1 MNKSVI
7 LNLVRQ
13 EKSTIK
19 LTDFADWLDES
30 ELEYETYHVQNKGT
44 RYLSVVLFVI
54 DGIGYRANKAFNQDV
69 ITLCNVELTTKCGI
83 TRKAMKEL
91 GAKGFL

>member
-1 MNKSVI
+1 MNKSVV

-19 LTDFADWLDES
+19 LTDFADWLDDA
-30 ELEYETYHVQNKGT
+30 ELAYKTFNVQNKGV

-54 DGIGYRANKAFNQDV
+54 DGIGYRANKAFNQNI
-69 ITLCNVELTTKCGI
+69 ITLCEVELTTKCVI
-83 TRKAMKEL
+83 TRKAMKGL